1 MGELFCVNCCLSTYK
16 SQDHSVRLEEIVQYN
31 IPKNLKHISPL
42 SNGIIL
48 SLNSKS
54 KKISF
59 DDNGIF
65 VSKYFDYSCFTI
77 IKDNLIAAFIEK
89 QIKIFAIINYDLMP
103 IKTYETKA
111 NVNYITC
118 KFPNFFYGCIDGI
131 FGLIKLK
138 EKEKEKKIEFETIII
153 KNCESEI
160 LWSLILSNNE
170 IVLGMKN
177 SISLYNL
184 PEFNEQLKLYNLLLL
199 NNDTKTIIDNE
210 YFGIITNDNI
220 LRRIYKFPAI
230 NEKYNFEYK
239 INEKIKITSLLS
251 YNINFMIVGHKEG
264 LIILFWNNDNKIY
277 NEIMKINYS
286 ILQMSFISQNKFITY
301 NNNIAIIWS
310 IYTKEKKKYP
320 MSSIIDCDSKSN

>member
-1 MGELFCVNCCLSTYK
+1 MGELLCVNCCLSTYK
-16 SQDHSVRLEEIVQYN
+16 SQDHSVRLEEIMQYN

-48 SLNSKS
+48 SLNSKN

-65 VSKYFDYSCFTI
+65 VSKYFNYSYFTI
-77 IKDNLIAAFIEK
+77 IKDNLIAAYLEK
-89 QIKIFAIINYDLMP
+89 QIKLFSIINYDLIP
-103 IKTYETKA
+103 IKTYETKS
-111 NVNYITC
+111 NINYITC
-118 KFPNFFYGCIDGI
+118 KFPNLFYGCVDGI
-131 FGLIKLK
+131 LGLIKLK
-138 EKEKEKKIEFETIII
+138 EKEKKIDFETIII

-160 LWSLILSNNE
+160 FWSLILSNNE
-170 IVLGMKN
+170 IVLGMKK
-177 SISLYNL
+177 SICVYNL
-184 PEFNEQLKLYNLLLL
+184 PEFNEQINLYNLLLL

-210 YFGIITNDNI
+210 CFGIITNDNI

-264 LIILFWNNDNKIY
+264 LIILFWNSDYKIY

-286 ILQMSFISQNKFITY
+286 ILQMAFISQNKFITY
-301 NNNIAIIWS
+301 NDNIAIIWS